1 MKNTS
6 RGYFWFSCL
15 FHTAIYLSVYSIF
28 LAMFFRPKV
37 FTEYGFAISN
47 KFWFYSDS
55 LKKNSQVLIFCWWL
69 PLLVKIDSFIFEVI
83 IENYSQKSQ
92 KKTVSATIDRTNL
105 LALLIV
111 EFFKAAI
118 SCLREY
124 TATEN
129 SLKMMKNAFYFT

>member
-1 MKNTS
+1 
-6 RGYFWFSCL
+6 
-15 FHTAIYLSVYSIF
+15 
-28 LAMFFRPKV
+28 MFFRPKV

-92 KKTVSATIDRTNL
+92 KKNSFCDNWPYQ
-105 LALLIV
+105 LISITYCGI
-111 EFFKAAI
+111 F
-118 SCLREY
+118 
-124 TATEN
+124 
-129 SLKMMKNAFYFT
+129 